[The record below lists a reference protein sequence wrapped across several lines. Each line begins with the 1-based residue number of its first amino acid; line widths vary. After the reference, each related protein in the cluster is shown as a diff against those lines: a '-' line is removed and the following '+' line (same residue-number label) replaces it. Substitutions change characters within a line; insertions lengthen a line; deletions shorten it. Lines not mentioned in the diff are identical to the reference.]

1 MTNSSGRSA
10 VAMRAAWFAVA
21 LMCAPA
27 LRAEQ
32 PKLTIGTPG
41 VPPIFGVTIVLVAD
55 HEGFFKKNGVDVT
68 VRPFDNGTF
77 AARAVVA
84 GDIDAAMSVT
94 ALLISQIS
102 NADVPLVGIWGM
114 EHPDWLLA
122 STDPGA
128 SCATIKG
135 QAVGVDTP
143 GGARSIALK
152 TLLIGGCHMKLE
164 DVQQV
169 ALGSNT
175 SAAMIAGQLKYGA
188 LHIDDVPAIEAQGKT
203 VKSIV
208 TQRQVR
214 PNDHYLMIVARR
226 DNLEKKRDAFVRMLA
241 GLIDAERFMR
251 DPANQSKFAQIA
263 APTGRAPDLAVKA
276 LKAYLDMEFWP
287 HEKDGL
293 TRAYIE
299 AVGKTQVAVG
309 NIKAGKTVAPYER
322 LVDPSVWRDAYAL
335 VNKR

>member
-1 MTNSSGRSA
+1 MGHTNARSNRG
-10 VAMRAAWFAVA
+10 MRAAWLAWTLV
-21 LMCAPA
+21 CVPA
-27 LRAEQ
+27 LCAAQ

-55 HEGFFKKNGVDVT
+55 KEGFFKKNGVDVT

-84 GDIDAAMSVT
+84 GEIDAAMSVT

-114 EHPDWLLA
+114 EHPDWLLG
-122 STDPGA
+122 STEPNP

-152 TLLIGGCHMKLE
+152 TLLIGGCHLKLE
-164 DVQQV
+164 EVQQV

-175 SAAMIAGQLKYGA
+175 AAAMIAGQIKYGT
-188 LHIDDVPAIEAQGKT
+188 LHVDDVPAIEAQGKT
-203 VKSIV
+203 VKAVV
-208 TQRQVR
+208 TQHQVR

-226 DNLEKKRDAFVRMLA
+226 DDLAKKRDAFVRMLA

-251 DPANQSKFAQIA
+251 DPANHAKFAQDA
-263 APTGRAPDLAVKA
+263 APTGRSPDLA
-276 LKAYLDMEFWP
+276 LKSLRAYLDMEFWP

-299 AVGKTQVAVG
+299 AVGKTQMAVG
-309 NIKAGKTVAPYER
+309 NIKPGKTVAPYER
-322 LVDPSVWRDAYAL
+322 IVDPSVWRDAFAL
-335 VNKR
+335 VSKR